1 MWPGALVTIQGV
13 TDLRRLQY
21 FLAVARERNFT
32 RAAEQL
38 HVAQPALSR
47 QVRLLV
53 QELGVEL
60 LHRTTHA
67 FALTEAGAFL
77 LQRGPAVLAAAD
89 ELWRSVGTYGS
100 GERGSVV
107 IAYGASA
114 SYETAPKL
122 LEALAS
128 RHPGVQ
134 IATSVRSVG
143 EIVAGVT
150 EGSIDLG
157 LVRCPPTDSGLDAR
171 TICREPQ
178 GLLVRRDHPLAE
190 RPAAA
195 VADLARERVRLHPR
209 EANPGHYDAVVD
221 LCRQEGFEPQVL
233 LRSLSFDLAYT
244 PVANG
249 DAVAIIGE
257 SSRQGLPGELRWV
270 PLRPPA
276 ALEVSLVARRYN
288 RPAAVDPMLETAVEV
303 PGARRCRVR
312 RRCPRAATRT
322 PPVARPCRRP
332 APTGTSRRWRCMPG
346 RGSAWRVRARRRPPS
361 STSFVRERWPCW
373 ADRPSL

>member
-1 MWPGALVTIQGV
+1 M

-21 FLAVARERNFT
+21 FVAVARERNFT

-47 QVRLLV
+47 QVRLLEE
-53 QELGVEL
+53 ELGVEL
-60 LHRTTHA
+60 LHRTTHT
-67 FALTEAGAFL
+67 FELTEAGAFL
-77 LQRGPAVLAAAD
+77 LERGPAVLAAAD
-89 ELWRSVGTYGS
+89 ELWRSARTYGS
-100 GERGSVV
+100 GDRGSVL

-134 IATSVRSVG
+134 IATSVRSVS

-150 EGSIDLG
+150 EGSVDLG
-157 LVRCPPTDSGLDAR
+157 LIRCPPADSGLDAR
-171 TICREPQ
+171 TIRREPQ
-178 GLLVRRDHPLAE
+178 GLLVRRDHRLAE
-190 RPAAA
+190 GSAAA
-195 VADLARERVRLHPR
+195 VADLAGENVLLHPR
-209 EANPGHYDAVVD
+209 EANPGHYDAIVG
-221 LCRQEGFEPQVL
+221 LCRDHGFEPRVM

-257 SSRQGLPGELRWV
+257 SSRQGLPDELRWV
-270 PLRPPA
+270 PLSPRA

-288 RPAAVDPMLETAVEV
+288 RPPAVDRMLETAVEV
-303 PGARRCRVR
+303 S
-312 RRCPRAATRT
+312 AAL
-322 PPVARPCRRP
+322 
-332 APTGTSRRWRCMPG
+332 GW
-346 RGSAWRVRARRRPPS
+346 
-361 STSFVRERWPCW
+361 
-373 ADRPSL
+373 L